1 MGGIDIGKSPTA
13 QRLAGTTCRAELHG
27 IYFATGSAKLLDESA
42 PTMENLSALLL
53 ANPSWTVT
61 IEGHTDNIGSA
72 DYNLTLSNRRAAAVR
87 EALTSRYHVP
97 VTRIS
102 AKGFGLTKPRE
113 SNATDEGRARNR
125 RVEIARA
132 CSG

>member
-1 MGGIDIGKSPTA
+1 M
-13 QRLAGTTCRAELHG
+13 
-27 IYFATGSAKLLDESA
+27 DE
-42 PTMENLSALLL
+42 LSALLL
-53 ANPSWTVT
+53 ANPTWSVT

-72 DYNLTLSNRRAAAVR
+72 EYNLNLSNRRAAAVR
-87 EALTSRYHVP
+87 DSLTSRYHVP
-97 VTRIS
+97 ATKIT

-132 CSG
+132 CGA